1 MIDKRLFS
9 LPGTKKLFIML
20 AGLTLLQAFAILFQG
35 KFLAEALVNSWEQ
48 KSLQTI
54 IQPMTFF
61 AVAFIIRHCFNWINN
76 KIVENYAENTSEEVR
91 SRLLDKVYTSGP
103 AMISAEGTGSLV
115 NSSLDGIDLIENY
128 FKLIFTKL
136 MNMSIIPP
144 VLLVYIYMQNLASGI
159 TLTVIVPLVILF
171 MIILGMAAQAK
182 ADAQYHQYTILSNHF
197 LDALRGL
204 PTLKMLGLSKR
215 YSKNIYT
222 VSDEYRRRTMNTLR
236 IAILSTF
243 ALDWLTTLGIA
254 ILAVFLGL
262 GLINN
267 SFPLFPALVTLI
279 LAPEYFL
286 PLRDFSSDYHATLNG
301 KNALNAIFKIL
312 EFKDTDEDDSLDNF
326 TWDENS
332 EVDIKDL
339 VFNYTRDQSNA
350 DSSLDIDQLK
360 LSGYTNIGVIGKSG
374 SGKTTLIRALGGF
387 LTPDKGVITVNG
399 QSLKH
404 FKQRAWQ
411 DELTF
416 LPQSPYLFAGT
427 IAENIAFYAPKATED
442 QIESAA
448 QKAGLTDFVNSLS
461 LGYQTIIGEGGR
473 GISGGQQQR
482 IMLARAFLAD
492 DRHILIFDEPTA
504 HLDIET
510 EYALKK
516 PMKELFKNHLVIF
529 ATHRLHWIKEMDY
542 VVVMNNG
549 QITEQ
554 GTPEELS
561 NHNGAYKQLI
571 SNMRGDQN
579 ELL

>member
-1 MIDKRLFS
+1 MIDKRLFR
-9 LPGTKKLFIML
+9 LPGTKKLILML
-20 AGLTLLQAFAILFQG
+20 AGLTLLQAFVVLFQG
-35 KFLAEALVNSWEQ
+35 KYLAEALVNSWEQ

-54 IQPMTFF
+54 IYPMVLF
-61 AVAFIIRHCFNWINN
+61 ALAFVLRHLFNLVNT
-76 KIVENYAENTSEEVR
+76 KIVETYAGKTSENIR
-91 SRLLDKVYTSGP
+91 SQLLEKVYTAGP
-103 AMISAEGTGSLV
+103 EMISEEGTGNLV
-115 NSSLDGIDLIENY
+115 TSALDGIDLVENY

-144 VLLVYIYMQNLASGI
+144 VLLVYIYMQNVASGI

-171 MIILGMAAQAK
+171 MIILGLAAQSK
-182 ADAQYHQYTILSNHF
+182 ADAQYKQYTILSNHF

-215 YSKNIYT
+215 YAKNIYT

-286 PLRDFSSDYHATLNG
+286 PLRDFSNDYHATLNG
-301 KNALNAIFKIL
+301 KNALNAIFEIL
-312 EFKDTDEDDSLDNF
+312 ERPSTAKDDNLADF
-326 TWDENS
+326 TWDKDAQ
-332 EVDIKDL
+332 VDVKNL
-339 VFNYTRDQSNA
+339 QFTYKGSGEKAV
-350 DSSLDIDQLK
+350 SLDIDQLK
-360 LSGYTNIGVIGKSG
+360 LAGYQRIGVIGKSG

-387 LTPDKGVITVNG
+387 LVPDSAEIQINQQTVPN
-399 QSLKH
+399 
-404 FKQRAWQ
+404 FKQANWQ
-411 DELTF
+411 KKLTF
-416 LPQSPYLFAGT
+416 LPQSPYLFAGS
-427 IAENIAFYAPKATED
+427 IAENIAFYRPQASMDDIKKA
-442 QIESAA
+442 AHA
-448 QKAGLTDFVNSLS
+448 AGLDDFLNSLTK
-461 LGYQTIIGEGGR
+461 GYETPIGEGGR

-492 DRHILIFDEPTA
+492 DRRVLIFDEPTA

-516 PMKELFKNHLVIF
+516 PMEQLFQNHLVIF

-542 VVVMNNG
+542 VVVMDNG
-549 QITEQ
+549 QIAEQ
-554 GTPEELS
+554 GTPAELS
-561 NHNGAYKQLI
+561 RHNGAYSQLI
-571 SNMRGDQN
+571 NNMRGDQ
-579 ELL
+579 L